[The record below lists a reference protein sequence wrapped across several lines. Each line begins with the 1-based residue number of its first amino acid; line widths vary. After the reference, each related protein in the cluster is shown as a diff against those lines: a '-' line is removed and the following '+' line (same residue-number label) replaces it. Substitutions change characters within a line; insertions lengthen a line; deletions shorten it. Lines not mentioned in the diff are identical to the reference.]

1 MAQNMGTPS
10 KLLSPKHLKS
20 TYYISFINI
29 CRYGQSKLA
38 QIYFTQ
44 ELAKRFENIGVYSL
58 HPGMVNTNIFR
69 YTKLQFG
76 NIGALIAVIFSRV
89 FGKSPKE
96 GAQTSIFCCVDE
108 SLQNPKTSGSYYVDC
123 KRVELKPWLMDERRQ
138 EVLWNISRKLVKF
151 EENYHSP

>member
-1 MAQNMGTPS
+1 MGTPS
-10 KLLSPKHLKS
+10 KLLSIPKTPKKYLL
-20 TYYISFINI
+20 NI
-29 CRYGQSKLA
+29 IYLYRYGQSKLA

-44 ELAKRFENIGVYSL
+44 ELAKRFKNICVYSL

-69 YTKLQFG
+69 YTKLHFG

-123 KRVELKPWLMDERRQ
+123 KKVELKLWLIDERRQ
-138 EVLWNISRKLVKF
+138 EVLWNISKKLVKF
-151 EENYHSP
+151 D